1 MTAITLNG
9 GRRHT
14 LQRACLL
21 NARLLN
27 ASLLNTCLL
36 SACALICMALAMPA
50 WAGAD
55 DWQSCAGQ
63 MRPTE
68 KLALAHGNSHVY
80 QVPGGHAI
88 VGRTLGNPQVLEAR
102 LLAPDTVYLL
112 ATDVGS
118 TNMLL
123 QLANQQC
130 LNVEVA
136 VGMDAK
142 GLQQS
147 LASIFPNETGV
158 QVSAAADTLVLSGTV
173 QDSITASRIVDLA
186 EAFVRRQVRAV
197 SSGYDESRDPNVAD
211 PASGDKNN
219 PMLNQR
225 QPIVRGTRVINLLN
239 VAAPQ
244 QVMLEVKIAEVS
256 KSLLDRLGVDL
267 AISNNSGAVAYAL
280 LSKFTSGLLGGAIGA
295 SRGPDRR
302 VIIEAE
308 KRDGLVKVLAE
319 PNLLA
324 ISGQEGS
331 FLAGGRFFIPVGQNN
346 NNGTTTIT
354 LEEKEFGVGL
364 KFIPTVLSDGRINIK
379 VSPEVSELSREGI
392 GITAAG
398 LNATSILPLITTR
411 RASTTVQLYDGQSF
425 AIGGLIRNNTTTNIR
440 ALPILGEIPILGALF
455 RSTSFQEDKTELLF
469 VITPRLVEATREEIA
484 LPTEGVNAPGRAEL
498 FLNGKIE
505 GARSPLSSSQP
516 VPRQPVPGQTSTVVP
531 AEAQPVEEAPASPT
545 AAPASP
551 AAAPPGSPLPSHIV
565 EPGSA
570 GDSTSAPANPR
581 VNPPGSTGEAS

>member
-14 LQRACLL
+14 LQRAYLL
-21 NARLLN
+21 NA
-27 ASLLNTCLL
+27 CLL
-36 SACALICMALAMPA
+36 SACTLIWMALAMPV

-130 LNVEVA
+130 LNIDVA

-551 AAAPPGSPLPSHIV
+551 AAAPPGSPLPSHTV